1 MCALA
6 SCGSCSIAFSSF
18 SRARRGGSPAL
29 SRAIEAQLELF
40 ERDLAVDLMRDPRIR
55 TWATADVQLLAGM
68 LVGLMAEALIPVML
82 LTLGIQLA
90 AMGRPRIER
99 HVAAV
104 SAVRLLAGPLAAVLV
119 AAVMGLSG
127 IARDAGII
135 QASMPAAV
143 LTSLIALEHDLLPD
157 FVTTVV
163 LFSTL
168 ASAVTLTLV
177 LALV

>member
-1 MCALA
+1 
-6 SCGSCSIAFSSF
+6 
-18 SRARRGGSPAL
+18 
-29 SRAIEAQLELF
+29 
-40 ERDLAVDLMRDPRIR
+40 
-55 TWATADVQLLAGM
+55 
-68 LVGLMAEALIPVML
+68 ML

-90 AMGRPRIER
+90 AMGRPQIGK
-99 HVAAV
+99 HVVAV
-104 SAVRLLAGPLAAVLV
+104 SAVRLLAGPLV
-119 AAVMGLSG
+119 AALLAALFGLTG

-143 LTSLIALEHDLLPD
+143 LTTLIALEHDLLPD

-177 LALV
+177 LGLL